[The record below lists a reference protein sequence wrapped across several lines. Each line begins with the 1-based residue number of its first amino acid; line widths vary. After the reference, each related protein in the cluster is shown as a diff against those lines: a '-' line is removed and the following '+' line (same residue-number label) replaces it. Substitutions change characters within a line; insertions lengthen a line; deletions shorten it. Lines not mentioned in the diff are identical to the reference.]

1 MTAGQWLFYGGIA
14 LLGVT
19 VLLAGLFWLKRPRG
33 APGNR
38 FPGTDTDLGERKGGA
53 AADDPV
59 TVFDEVNL
67 PDGEAPDTV
76 YDGQTVLPGRKAAGD
91 SRTVLPGAATELL
104 PNSGG
109 EPFPGDGAFL
119 EKDG

>member
-38 FPGTDTDLGERKGGA
+38 FPGTDTDLGERKGG
-53 AADDPV
+53 DRR
-59 TVFDEVNL
+59 
-67 PDGEAPDTV
+67 G
-76 YDGQTVLPGRKAAGD
+76 
-91 SRTVLPGAATELL
+91 
-104 PNSGG
+104 
-109 EPFPGDGAFL
+109 
-119 EKDG
+119 